1 MTETRTMMLEQQG
14 LWHLQTFRTL
24 LRLRQEECEARSAS
38 SSSSSGSDEE
48 DDEGET
54 ASSASSS
61 SMSGG
66 GDVHRCLEGLFNSY
80 ESDDVE
86 VRLGRGLP
94 EEASPRLTE

>member
-24 LRLRQEECEARSAS
+24 LKLRQEECEARSASS

-61 SMSGG
+61 SMSGGG

-94 EEASPRLTE
+94 EEASPH